1 LRINIGLAVELS
13 YKPMEQK
20 MDFLHAILDLTFA
33 QLFVAG
39 AIILLM
45 FSGPTVITEEEDDN
59 SDYENASWNPAS
71 VNYDE

>member
-1 LRINIGLAVELS
+1 
-13 YKPMEQK
+13 
-20 MDFLHAILDLTFA
+20 MDFLYAILDLTFA

-45 FSGPTVITEEEDDN
+45 FSGPTVITDEEEDDN

-71 VNYDE
+71 VNYNE

>member
-1 LRINIGLAVELS
+1 
-13 YKPMEQK
+13 MEQK
-20 MDFLHAILDLTFA
+20 MDFVYAILDLTFA
-33 QLFVAG
+33 QLFVVG

>member
-20 MDFLHAILDLTFA
+20 MDFLYAILDLTFA

-45 FSGPTVITEEEDDN
+45 FSGPTVVTEEEDDN

-71 VNYDE
+71 VNYNE